1 MLWWVAE
8 IISSHGHIF
17 LLLAIFQS
25 GCVSG
30 CSSETLEGWDVWE
43 GGEVAQC
50 ALVNTG
56 VGEAVGFWERKTR
69 ILEF

>member
-17 LLLAIFQS
+17 LTGNLPK
-25 GCVSG
+25 CVSG
-30 CSSETLEGWDVWE
+30 CSSGTLEGWDVWE
-43 GGEVAQC
+43 GGGVAQC

>member
-1 MLWWVAE
+1 M
-8 IISSHGHIF
+8 F
-17 LLLAIFQS
+17 LRDF
-25 GCVSG
+25 
-30 CSSETLEGWDVWE
+30 
-43 GGEVAQC
+43 GGMGRMGGRGDAQC

>member
-1 MLWWVAE
+1 MSLWD
-8 IISSHGHIF
+8 F
-17 LLLAIFQS
+17 
-25 GCVSG
+25 
-30 CSSETLEGWDVWE
+30 
-43 GGEVAQC
+43 GGMGRMGGRGVAQC

>member
-1 MLWWVAE
+1 MLWWIAE
-8 IISSHGHIF
+8 IIFSHGHIF
-17 LLLAIFQS
+17 LTGNLPKW
-25 GCVSG
+25 VSFWMF
-30 CSSETLEGWDVWE
+30 LRDF
-43 GGEVAQC
+43 GGMGRMGGRGVAQC

>member
-1 MLWWVAE
+1 M
-8 IISSHGHIF
+8 
-17 LLLAIFQS
+17 
-25 GCVSG
+25 
-30 CSSETLEGWDVWE
+30 
-43 GGEVAQC
+43 GGRGVAQC